1 METAKRSMAN
11 FIVYILKM
19 LMYLCLLLT
28 FVIVFGQENEALLRP
43 SRTMATTWLTF
54 AIVGLLMVAIYGK
67 YDIGRR
73 KSKPIL
79 YSLVLACLLT
89 DVITYF
95 QLMIMNT
102 ITPDVWSFK
111 LTSIGELIFVMV
123 VHVVIIIAFVYF
135 GNWIYFKMIPP
146 EKTCIVTTK
155 DTDLDKLSRSVK
167 KYKKQYNVI
176 RVVDYRRT
184 DLERII
190 KKMDTVI
197 LYDIPM
203 NERAEIVNFCY
214 EHLINIYIS
223 PEIPDIV
230 ENLAEHYLLDDVSML
245 NFNVEGLTLE
255 QRFFKRTFDVVCSA
269 LAIIVSSPFWIISA
283 IAIKA
288 GDGGPVFF
296 KQKRATRDGRVF
308 HVYKFRTMKVNVENR
323 SATADDDR
331 ITKVGKILRKT
342 RIDELPQFLNIF
354 LGDMSFVGPRPEMLE
369 NVYSYTEDLPEFKY
383 RLRVK
388 AGLTGYAQIAGKY
401 NTSPKD
407 KLILDMMYIERYS
420 FWRDIKLCFQTLIV
434 LLKSD
439 STEGF
444 QGNKDV
450 FVVEETPEK
459 YLRKSLSKSE

>member
-1 METAKRSMAN
+1 MKKSISN
-11 FIVYILKM
+11 IIVYVLKM
-19 LMYLCLLLT
+19 LMYISLLFT
-28 FVIVFGQENEALLRP
+28 FVIVFGMENQAIMKP
-43 SRTMATTWLTF
+43 SRTLGTTALTF
-54 AIVGLLMVAIYGK
+54 IIVGLLMVAIYGK

-73 KSKPIL
+73 KSKPII
-79 YSLVLACLLT
+79 YSLVLAVMLT
-89 DVITYF
+89 DVITYL

-102 ITPDVWSFK
+102 ITPDVAAFR
-111 LTSIGELIFVMV
+111 LTHIWELILVMV
-123 VHVVIIIAFVYF
+123 IQIILIVVFVYA
-135 GNWIYFKMIPP
+135 GHAIYFRLNPP
-146 EKTCIVTTK
+146 EKCCIITTK
-155 DTDLDKLSRSVK
+155 ESDLEKLSRGIK
-167 KYKKQYNVI
+167 RYKKQYEVL

-184 DLERII
+184 DIESII
-190 KKMDTVI
+190 EKMDTVI
-197 LYDIPM
+197 LYNVPM
-203 NERAEIVNFCY
+203 SERTEIINYCY
-214 EHLINIYIS
+214 EHLINIYIN
-223 PEIPDIV
+223 PEITDIV

-255 QRFFKRTFDVVCSA
+255 QRFFKRTFDIVVSL
-269 LAIIVSSPFWIISA
+269 LAIIISSPFWLVSA
-283 IAIKA
+283 IAIKL

-308 HVYKFRTMKVNVENR
+308 SVYKFRTMKVNVENR

-342 RIDELPQFLNIF
+342 RLDELPQFLNIF

-369 NVYSYTEDLPEFKY
+369 NVYSYTADLPEFKY

-407 KLILDMMYIERYS
+407 KLIMDMMYIEKYS
-420 FWRDIKLCFQTLIV
+420 FWNDIKLCFQTLIV

-444 QGNKDV
+444 QNSNDV
-450 FVVEETPEK
+450 YIVEETPQAVAK
-459 YLRKSLSKSE
+459 